1 MHRSAGHMEKGLANP
16 SKTLAHGQSLSDQQD
31 APSGGQEGSVFSLV
45 FQSVPERLE
54 WV

>member
-1 MHRSAGHMEKGLANP
+1 MHQSAGHMEKGSANP
-16 SKTLAHGQSLSDQQD
+16 PKTLGHGQSPSDQQD
-31 APSGGQEGSVFSLV
+31 VLSGGQEGSVFSLV